1 VTARKFLFAE
11 FAAATAAM
19 ATATWFV
26 AWWAVPIVAAA
37 WAALR
42 PGDRTLPLM
51 AAVAGTFSWLIL
63 LLLPSSPGAVA
74 RVADVAGAAM
84 GTGSGPLLALTL
96 AFPALLAASAASLA
110 KAFVS
115 RRASVSR
122 AS

>member
-1 VTARKFLFAE
+1 MTARNSLFAE

-26 AWWAVPIVAAA
+26 AWWTVPIVAAA
-37 WAALR
+37 WAVR
-42 PGDRTLPLM
+42 RRTDRTLPLL
-51 AAVAGTFSWLIL
+51 AAAAGMLSWLIL

-74 RVADVAGAAM
+74 RLAHVAGAAM

-115 RRASVSR
+115 RATSASGV
-122 AS
+122 A